1 MNETIIVALIG
12 VIGVVISSLL
22 THIVANKEYRLKIQ
36 EHNSAD
42 MIELISKYKIMC
54 DDLEKKIEI
63 LEKKV
68 TKLEQENSNLKS
80 IMASHGIT
88 VITTEV
94 NN

>member
-22 THIVANKEYRLKIQ
+22 THIVANKEYRLKIKDLD
-36 EHNSAD
+36 SAD

-54 DDLEKKIEI
+54 DDLEKKIEV

-80 IMASHGIT
+80 VMDSHGIT